1 MAVRGVA
8 ERVEAMARE
17 PLVAARIEF
26 MIVFSMLYNQLERAS
41 QL

>member
-1 MAVRGVA
+1 VAVRGVA

-26 MIVFSMLYNQLERAS
+26 IFALAMVYNQLDRVG